1 MENKTLDFKTYLKT
15 LWFGEFADE
24 LRDIN
29 DRRKRERKAI
39 RIVHIISVRYR
50 DQLRE
55 VADFLK
61 TQRTWTSIYARA
73 DRLARFMTREMCVP
87 DSRVRIGFTSDGDFA
102 IYVEG
107 SVR

>member
-24 LRDIN
+24 LRDAN
-29 DRRKRERKAI
+29 ARRKQEGKGI
-39 RIVHIISVRYR
+39 RVVHVISARHR

-55 VADFLK
+55 VSDFLK
-61 TQRTWTSIYARA
+61 TQRTWPRTYARA
-73 DRLARFMTREMCVP
+73 DHLARFMTREMHVA
-87 DSRVRIGFTSDGDFA
+87 DSRVRLGFTAGGDFA

-107 SVR
+107 NVR